1 MRAQISQN
9 LAAQETER
17 TREIE
22 DTVTVENPLLT
33 PGSRQYFHPA
43 MHPLLCSLD
52 RRLREELLGIN
63 FVHRIDRAM
72 EILFVAE
79 RHGGIDA
86 HAAFETRV
94 GRGPFLLSRGHALL
108 WLERLSDAAWQRVDN
123 VGVRIDPR
131 GGAPPHPVH
140 ALVLPFPPP

>member
-22 DTVTVENPLLT
+22 DTVTVENHLLT

-52 RRLREELLGIN
+52 RRLREELLRVDS
-63 FVHRIDRAM
+63 VHGIDRAM
-72 EILFVAE
+72 EILLIAE
-79 RHGGIDA
+79 RHRGIDA
-86 HAAFETRV
+86 HAAFKTRV
-94 GRGPFLLSRGHALL
+94 GRRPFLLARGHSLL
-108 WLERLSDAAWQRVDN
+108 
-123 VGVRIDPR
+123 
-131 GGAPPHPVH
+131 
-140 ALVLPFPPP
+140 